1 MEFIKDRFLNKVIVL
16 TGAARGI
23 GRSCAV
29 RAAKEGAKLVL
40 VDKLEKE
47 GLETLDMV
55 KAAGGEAIFLCLDLT
70 KEESSKIMVEKAVET
85 FGQLDIAINNAGVMG
100 NPNPVH
106 LMPIEDARYV
116 MENNYFSVFFSCKYE
131 LNQFLAQ
138 KKGGVICNTASVA
151 GLTGIEGTP
160 AYTSSKHAVN
170 ALTKNI
176 ALDYCKYG
184 IRCNSINP
192 CATKTPMLDEAME
205 YVQGMIQKAL
215 AAGMKPEE
223 LENMGGRKQYPIFDR
238 WSEPEEQ
245 AACILFL
252 CSDDAS
258 FMTGIEMKTDGGYS
272 NY

>member
-1 MEFIKDRFLNKVIVL
+1 
-16 TGAARGI
+16 
-23 GRSCAV
+23 
-29 RAAKEGAKLVL
+29 
-40 VDKLEKE
+40 
-47 GLETLDMV
+47 
-55 KAAGGEAIFLCLDLT
+55 
-70 KEESSKIMVEKAVET
+70 MVEKAVET
-85 FGQLDIAINNAGVMG
+85 FGQLDIAVNNAGVMG

-131 LNQFLAQ
+131 LTQFLAQ
-138 KKGGVICNTASVA
+138 GKGGVICNTASVA

-192 CATKTPMLDEAME
+192 SATKTPMLDEAMV
-205 YVQGMIQKAL
+205 YVQSKIAEAM

-223 LENMGGRKQYPIFDR
+223 LQNMGGRKQYPIFDR

-245 AACILFL
+245 AACLLFL

-258 FMTGIEMKTDGGYS
+258 YMTGIAMQTDGGYS
-272 NY
+272 NF